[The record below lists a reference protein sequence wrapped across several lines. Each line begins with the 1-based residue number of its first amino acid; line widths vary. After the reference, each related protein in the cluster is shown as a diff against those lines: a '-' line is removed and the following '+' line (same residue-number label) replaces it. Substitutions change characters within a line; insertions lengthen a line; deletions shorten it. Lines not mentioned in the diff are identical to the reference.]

1 VTLEEKDEIDKDS
14 DFIDDSFNENLNV
27 VDDLSDEDLFE
38 EDFDENF
45 GLIDDRINLKITS
58 FNCLLI
64 LI

>member
-1 VTLEEKDEIDKDS
+1 VTVEEKDEIDKDS
-14 DFIDDSFNENLNV
+14 DLIDDSFNEDLNV

-58 FNCLLI
+58 FNCLLV